1 MTDTTDKLEEK
12 ELEEVS
18 QLISGTVIPEIVRIA
33 DTYNYDRDS
42 LIRYV
47 ADMFSVMAELATF
60 EHWQTESDDKE

>member
-18 QLISGTVIPEIVRIA
+18 QLISGTVIPGIVRIA

-47 ADMFSVMAELATF
+47 ANMFSVMAELATF
-60 EHWQTESDDKE
+60 EHWQAERSDKE